1 MRTKFLIVAA
11 IAVLMLVMVAPA
23 AAVQYGQP
31 DGNGHPYVGLVSFHD
46 AAGVPLWRCTGTL
59 VSSTVFLTAAHC
71 TEAPAAKA
79 VIWFSPGPIAIGN
92 WGGSGTSCVGK
103 TGYPCTGDAS
113 GTPIPHP
120 GWTGGLT
127 IPNTHDVGVVVLSA
141 PYVMSQ
147 YGKIAPLGYLD
158 TLATKRGL
166 QNTEFTVVGY
176 GLQSVK
182 PRQSAIRERMVGTV
196 SLVNLRSA
204 LTDGYNIHYSSN
216 PGEGHGGSGGTCF
229 GDSGGP
235 VFHNGDQGK
244 VIVAVNSFVLNSNC
258 KGAGFGYRTDTSDSL
273 NFLAGF
279 GVTP

>member
-11 IAVLMLVMVAPA
+11 VAVLMLVMVAPA

-31 DGNGHPYVGLVSFHD
+31 DGNGHPYVGLVSFHN

-71 TEAPAAKA
+71 TEPPAAKA
-79 VIWFSPGPIAIGN
+79 VIWFSPGPIPLGD
-92 WGGSGTSCVGK
+92 WGGSGTSCAGK

-113 GTPIPHP
+113 GTPHPHP

-127 IPNTHDVGVVVLSA
+127 IPNTHDVGVVVLDA
-141 PYVMSQ
+141 PYPMAQ
-147 YGKIAPLGYLD
+147 YGKLAPLGYLD

-182 PRQSAIRERMVGTV
+182 PRYSAIRERMVGTV

-204 LTDGYNIHYSSN
+204 LTDGYNLHYSSN
-216 PGEGHGGSGGTCF
+216 PGLGDGPGGTCF

-235 VFHNGDQGK
+235 VFHTGDSGK

-258 KGAGFGYRTDTSDSL
+258 KGAGFGYRTDTTDAL
-273 NFLAGF
+273 NFLAGY

>member
-1 MRTKFLIVAA
+1 MRTKLLIVIAV
-11 IAVLMLVMVAPA
+11 AVLMLVLVAPA

-59 VSSTVFLTAAHC
+59 VSPTVFLTAAHC

-79 VIWFSPGPIAIGN
+79 VIWFSPGPISIGD
-92 WGGSGTSCVGK
+92 WGGSGTSCAGK

-127 IPNTHDVGVVVLSA
+127 IPNTHDVGVVVLST
-141 PYVMSQ
+141 PFVMSQ

-158 TLATKRGL
+158 ALATKRGL

-182 PRQSAIRERMVGTV
+182 PRYSAIRERMVGTV

-204 LTDGYNIHYSSN
+204 LTDGYNIQYSSN
-216 PGEGHGGSGGTCF
+216 PGLGDGPGGTCF

-235 VFHNGDQGK
+235 VFHTGDQGT

-258 KGAGFGYRTDTSDSL
+258 KGAGFGYRTDTSDPL